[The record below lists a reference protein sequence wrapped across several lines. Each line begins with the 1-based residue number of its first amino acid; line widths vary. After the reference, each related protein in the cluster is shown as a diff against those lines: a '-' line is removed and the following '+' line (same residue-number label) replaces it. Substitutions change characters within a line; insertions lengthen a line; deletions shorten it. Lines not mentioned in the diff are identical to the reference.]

1 MKEYWESRFKE
12 EGAMWAFEPSD
23 SAVKACTLFQSHS
36 VRHVLIPGVG
46 YGRNAKVFYDKG
58 FQLTGIE
65 ISKSAIALA
74 KENGLDFK
82 IYHGSVTSMPFDEE
96 LYDGI
101 FCYAM
106 LHLLTKPQRR
116 KFLQSCYDQLKPGG
130 IMVFSVVSREAA
142 MYGKGKLVSKD
153 RFEVMKGVT
162 VYFYDEDSI
171 KKEFSDFGLVSFE
184 DINEPIKHMTGQE
197 PLKLKFVVCK
207 KP

>member
-1 MKEYWESRFKE
+1 
-12 EGAMWAFEPSD
+12 
-23 SAVKACTLFQSHS
+23 
-36 VRHVLIPGVG
+36 
-46 YGRNAKVFYDKG
+46 
-58 FQLTGIE
+58 
-65 ISKSAIALA
+65 
-74 KENGLDFK
+74 
-82 IYHGSVTSMPFDEE
+82 MPFDEE